1 MSGVYFLVKDGIV
14 VYVGQST
21 NVEKRLINHKH
32 SEKQF
37 DSFRVISCAE
47 NLLLYYERRWIKR
60 FKPIY
65 NMPTGGSRIGAGR
78 PKGAN
83 TEPSIVM
90 RIPVSLVAAVKE
102 IIKK

>member
-1 MSGVYFLVKDGIV
+1 MSSVYFLLRDNIV
-14 VYVGQST
+14 VYVGQSI
-21 NVEKRLINHKH
+21 NVEKRLICHKH

-37 DSFRVISCAE
+37 DSFRVINCHE
-47 NLLLYYERRWIKR
+47 NLLLYYEKRWIKR

-78 PKGAN
+78 PK

-90 RIPVSLVAAVKE
+90 RIPVSLVEAVKE

>member
-1 MSGVYFLVKDGIV
+1 MSGIYFLLKDGIV

-21 NVEKRLINHKH
+21 NVERRLISHKWT
-32 SEKQF
+32 EKQY
-37 DSFRVISCAE
+37 DSYRVINCA
-47 NLLLYYERRWIKR
+47 NDLLLYYEKRWIKR

-90 RIPVSLVAAVKE
+90 RIPVSLVDEVKE
-102 IIKK
+102 LIKK